1 MVTIGEM
8 GYADDYLM
16 RYNMVMLKKEIYG
29 LLTEIANLF
38 GISRERVRQLSLAE
52 DTIPSRTQ
60 TLKRYCLICGKEK
73 QSWQK
78 KYCSMKCAHQGNL
91 LRLPLVNCH
100 NCKRECREYPEL
112 QNSLLKKGT
121 TYPPDMATI
130 EHLYDRLEP
139 EKRYQIY
146 PNNEDKVLACLECN
160 HARAKKR
167 LRALGRKEQTRRT
180 LLGQERRVKGIK
192 TPRLYYFKKQ

>member
-1 MVTIGEM
+1 M
-8 GYADDYLM
+8 
-16 RYNMVMLKKEIYG
+16 
-29 LLTEIANLF
+29 F
-38 GISRERVRQLSLAE
+38 SLAGRVA
-52 DTIPSRTQ
+52 TIEFRPVRFRPAPPKKMIDLKAYARHTRTIHLP
-60 TLKRYCLICGKEK
+60 TLRSELMARDPHCY
-73 QSWQK
+73 
-78 KYCSMKCAHQGNL
+78 Y
-91 LRLPLVNCH
+91 
-100 NCKRECREYPEL
+100 CKRECREYPEL

>member
-1 MVTIGEM
+1 
-8 GYADDYLM
+8 M
-16 RYNMVMLKKEIYG
+16 RKESELARETLRLVLQYTDGQIPYG

-100 NCKRECREYPEL
+100 NCKKEF
-112 QNSLLKKGT
+112 
-121 TYPPDMATI
+121 
-130 EHLYDRLEP
+130 
-139 EKRYQIY
+139 
-146 PNNEDKVLACLECN
+146 
-160 HARAKKR
+160 RAKKITSGNANPIKYCS
-167 LRALGRKEQTRRT
+167 LDCYHAYART
-180 LLGQERRVKGIK
+180 HRMKY
-192 TPRLYYFKKQ
+192 T